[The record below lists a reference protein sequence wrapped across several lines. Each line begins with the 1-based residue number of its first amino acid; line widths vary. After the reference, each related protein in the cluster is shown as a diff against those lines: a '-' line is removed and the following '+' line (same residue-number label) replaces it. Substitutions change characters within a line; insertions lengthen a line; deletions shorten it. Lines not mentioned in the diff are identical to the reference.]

1 VEPLSPMGPLYIYI
15 SQSGVKRC
23 IIQASRGSKI
33 QIATACRSRA
43 VHPGACAPCGGGGG
57 TRGYI
62 TAALYHRSICMP
74 ARCLC
79 LVVLAPFA

>member
-1 VEPLSPMGPLYIYI
+1 MEPLSPMGPLYIYI

-62 TAALYHRSICMP
+62 TAASACRPVAYVSWCWLHLRNS
-74 ARCLC
+74 L
-79 LVVLAPFA
+79 